1 MSKHCGGRFS
11 KQMHE
16 SKDRQYSLPN
26 RVQELD
32 TALQSPSAQAR
43 MRQWKELPR
52 DQLALILGTLH
63 EKTSMVEK
71 YVHLPTVNYIDIEF

>member
-1 MSKHCGGRFS
+1 MKRNDC
-11 KQMHE
+11 K
-16 SKDRQYSLPN
+16 YSLPY

-52 DQLALILGTLH
+52 DQLALILGTLY

-71 YVHLPTVNYIDIEF
+71 YVHLPTLIYTDIAYQG